1 MDKSRRGLLSTAL
14 PIGAAAAIAVG
25 APRPARGA
33 NIVQSLTTAIN
44 TFVPGVGG
52 FIGTLTINPANA
64 FQVIGGVLTASGTL
78 TGTVLNGAGG
88 VAGTITN
95 QAIGIPAAVAASCQI
110 LSLTLGPLDV
120 NLLGLM
126 VHLNQ
131 VVLTITAVPGAGNL
145 LGNLLCDVANLLN
158 SGGGTGGISALLS
171 NLATLLNQILGAL

>member
-44 TFVPGVGG
+44 TFVPNVGG
-52 FIGTLTINPANA
+52 FTGTLTVSGFQIAN
-64 FQVIGGVLTASGTL
+64 GVLTAVGTL
-78 TGTVLNGAGG
+78 TGDVLSA
-88 VAGTITN
+88 AGTSLGSITQN
-95 QAIGIPAAVAASCQI
+95 FAAPVGVGASCQI
-110 LSLTLGPLDV
+110 LTLTLGPLDL

-158 SGGGTGGISALLS
+158 GGNLSALLS
-171 NLATLLNQILGAL
+171 NIAGLLNQILGAL

>member
-25 APRPARGA
+25 AARPARGA
-33 NIVQSLTTAIN
+33 NTVQSLSTAIN
-44 TFVPGVGG
+44 TLVPGVGG
-52 FIGTLTINPANA
+52 FIGALTINPANA
-64 FQVIGGVLTASGTL
+64 FQTVNGVLTVSGTIVGTL
-78 TGTVLNGAGG
+78 LNSTG
-88 VAGTITN
+88 GTLQTIS
-95 QAIGIPAAVAASCQI
+95 QSFSAPVGVAASCQI
-110 LSLTLGPLDV
+110 LSLTLGPLDL